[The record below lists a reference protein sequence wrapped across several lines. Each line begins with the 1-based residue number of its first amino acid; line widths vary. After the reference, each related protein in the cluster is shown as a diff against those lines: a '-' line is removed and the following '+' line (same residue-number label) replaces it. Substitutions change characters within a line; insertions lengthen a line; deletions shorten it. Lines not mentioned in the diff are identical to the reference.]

1 MKILGKS
8 GNEVLILSTPSEQVH
23 QGDYLQ
29 LEDTSKKI
37 NILAQIYE
45 ETYIDIPG
53 LSEEILRDE
62 VIESTLEGIQGE
74 SLEIENIS
82 MFIRDSRI
90 LKCKIRGMI
99 KNSTLTYSNNSLPSR
114 VYTKIKKISYNELFE
129 IAKRE
134 GKREIELG
142 TGVSNEIFKIYAE
155 ALDGKLNI
163 ITGKKESGKS
173 HLSKLLAANL
183 AELGAPI
190 IIFDLND
197 EYKGLTKNKNGTT
210 SNLSRKIT
218 RLVPGKSLKF
228 NLQYL
233 ELNCLCNIL
242 THSLQLPGASLR
254 EFLRI
259 FKLLKTKNS
268 LNIDELRNH
277 IFNWKGN
284 EFVRDA
290 LISRFHT
297 LQSTGIL
304 TDNNNSIK
312 LEELLN
318 TQPDGNIIIISLS
331 EASPLLRRI
340 TVEIIL
346 SKLVNLLEKKDIK
359 PVFLFAE
366 EAHLYLRDTYWDDII
381 TRMRHFGIFTTFITN
396 QPDAIDQ
403 GIYRQADNIF
413 LFNFTND
420 ADIELVSKASMVDA
434 DTVKSIVR
442 TLPSKNCLVL
452 GKTVNDLPVVV
463 KISESKWHAMGET
476 KLFFN

>member
-1 MKILGKS
+1 MRILGKS
-8 GNEVLILSTPSEQVH
+8 GNEVLILSTPNEKVH

-62 VIESTLEGIQGE
+62 VIGSTLEGIQGE
-74 SLEIENIS
+74 SLEIKNIS

-90 LKCKIRGMI
+90 LKCKIRGII

-114 VYTKIKKISYNELFE
+114 VYTKIKKISYDELFK

-142 TGVSNEIFKIYAE
+142 VSASNETLKIYAE

-173 HLSKLLAANL
+173 HLSKLLVANL

-197 EYKGLTKNKNGTT
+197 EYKGLMKNKNGTT

-254 EFLRI
+254 EFIRI
-259 FKLLKTKNS
+259 FRLLKTKNS
-268 LNIDELRNH
+268 LNIDELRNQ
-277 IFNWKGN
+277 IYNLKGN
-284 EFVRDA
+284 EFIRDA

-297 LQSTGIL
+297 LQSFR
-304 TDNNNSIK
+304 N
-312 LEELLN
+312 
-318 TQPDGNIIIISLS
+318 
-331 EASPLLRRI
+331 
-340 TVEIIL
+340 
-346 SKLVNLLEKKDIK
+346 
-359 PVFLFAE
+359 
-366 EAHLYLRDTYWDDII
+366 
-381 TRMRHFGIFTTFITN
+381 
-396 QPDAIDQ
+396 
-403 GIYRQADNIF
+403 
-413 LFNFTND
+413 
-420 ADIELVSKASMVDA
+420 
-434 DTVKSIVR
+434 R
-442 TLPSKNCLVL
+442 T
-452 GKTVNDLPVVV
+452 
-463 KISESKWHAMGET
+463 
-476 KLFFN
+476 

>member
-1 MKILGKS
+1 MRILGKS
-8 GNEVLILSTPSEQVH
+8 GNEVLILSTPNEKVH

-62 VIESTLEGIQGE
+62 VIGSTLEGIQGE
-74 SLEIENIS
+74 SLEIKNIS

-90 LKCKIRGMI
+90 LKCKIRGII

-114 VYTKIKKISYNELFE
+114 VYTKIKKISYDELFK

-142 TGVSNEIFKIYAE
+142 VSASNETLKIYAE

-173 HLSKLLAANL
+173 HLSKLLVANL

-197 EYKGLTKNKNGTT
+197 EYKGLMKNKNGTT

-254 EFLRI
+254 EFIRI
-259 FKLLKTKNS
+259 FRLLKTKNS
-268 LNIDELRNH
+268 LNIDELRNQ
-277 IFNWKGN
+277 IYNLKGN
-284 EFVRDA
+284 EFIRDA

-304 TDNNNSIK
+304 TNDDGSIK
-312 LEELLN
+312 LEELLK

-331 EASPLLRRI
+331 EVSPLLRRI

-359 PVFLFAE
+359 PIFLFAE
-366 EAHLYLRDTYWDDII
+366 EAHLYLRDTYWDDIV

-442 TLPSKNCLVL
+442 TLPSKNCLIL
-452 GKTVNDLPVVV
+452 GKTVNDLPIVV
-463 KISESKWHAMGET
+463 KIKQSKWQAMGET

>member
-1 MKILGKS
+1 M
-8 GNEVLILSTPSEQVH
+8 
-23 QGDYLQ
+23 
-29 LEDTSKKI
+29 
-37 NILAQIYE
+37 
-45 ETYIDIPG
+45 
-53 LSEEILRDE
+53 
-62 VIESTLEGIQGE
+62 
-74 SLEIENIS
+74 
-82 MFIRDSRI
+82 
-90 LKCKIRGMI
+90 
-99 KNSTLTYSNNSLPSR
+99 
-114 VYTKIKKISYNELFE
+114 
-129 IAKRE
+129 
-134 GKREIELG
+134 
-142 TGVSNEIFKIYAE
+142 
-155 ALDGKLNI
+155 
-163 ITGKKESGKS
+163 
-173 HLSKLLAANL
+173 
-183 AELGAPI
+183 
-190 IIFDLND
+190 
-197 EYKGLTKNKNGTT
+197 
-210 SNLSRKIT
+210 
-218 RLVPGKSLKF
+218 
-228 NLQYL
+228 QYL

-254 EFLRI
+254 EFIRI
-259 FKLLKTKNS
+259 FRLLKMKNS
-268 LNIDELRNH
+268 LNMDELRNH

-318 TQPDGNIIIISLS
+318 TQPDGNISIISLS

-420 ADIELVSKASMVDA
+420 TDIELVSKASMVDA

-463 KISESKWHAMGET
+463 KISQSKWHAMGET